1 MFSHPGT
8 LLVLVLCLSWT
19 IRGQEE
25 KLPPPF
31 ISAEPDHVVS
41 QGKSVTILCQAPA
54 GFEIFRLE
62 KGGVKIKDEK
72 NSLSSVTVAR
82 FPVDSASEDTAG
94 QYHCIYQKESIWSLR
109 SEILEL
115 TVTSE
120 DVMLDPAPVS
130 ALPSDV
136 MGHCLRQRA
145 RSVFWID
152 AEDTSGFFRTSPTK
166 PRPSADSPGLMN
178 QHLYILIGISVVIL
192 LCLLLLLFCLHRQH
206 QMKQGTPSGNGQE
219 KRPQERLS
227 QTVGHLEKTPDM
239 STAERLPE
247 MDTEKEDLIPAA
259 GSPQEVTYAQ
269 LDPLALRAQRAE
281 KLVPSHYTEPLTESA
296 TYATI
301 ARP

>member
-82 FPVDSASEDTAG
+82 FPIDSASEDTAG

-130 ALPSDV
+130 ALPSD
-136 MGHCLRQRA
+136 
-145 RSVFWID
+145 
-152 AEDTSGFFRTSPTK
+152 TSGFFRTSPTK
-166 PRPSADSPGLMN
+166 PRLSADSPGLMN

-227 QTVGHLEKTPDM
+227 QTVGHLEKTPGKGEMRGTDM

>member
-19 IRGQEE
+19 IRGQE
-25 KLPPPF
+25 
-31 ISAEPDHVVS
+31 
-41 QGKSVTILCQAPA
+41 
-54 GFEIFRLE
+54 
-62 KGGVKIKDEK
+62 
-72 NSLSSVTVAR
+72 VAR

-227 QTVGHLEKTPDM
+227 QTVGHLEKTPGKGEMRGTDM